1 LSNSVR
7 DGLSC
12 QSEWG
17 LNLVALVS
25 PRPPV
30 EPMEERKLCPLPV
43 ASFTGRKEIL
53 DKMRRY
59 FDSDGKLQR
68 VFVLYGLGGS
78 GKSQIA
84 FKFLQESQ
92 DDNRYDGSMNIQDCR
107 DDLLLISSA
116 SPTSSTLTLP
126 TSRHSKW
133 IFWLSPL
140 GMSTSQ

>member
-1 LSNSVR
+1 M
-7 DGLSC
+7 
-12 QSEWG
+12 E
-17 LNLVALVS
+17 LNLVGLVS

-30 EPMEERKLCPLPV
+30 EQVEDRKLCPLPV
-43 ASFTGRKEIL
+43 ASFTGRKGIL

-92 DDNRYDGSMNIQDCR
+92 EDNRYGGSYEYIGP
-107 DDLLLISSA
+107 S
-116 SPTSSTLTLP
+116 
-126 TSRHSKW
+126 
-133 IFWLSPL
+133 
-140 GMSTSQ
+140 